1 MIDLKDIKTPNPIPN
16 LKREIGSIKKDLAIP
31 KAIQTGIVG
40 STLGYMFGKELGA
53 LAGALGGFFFRK
65 NKRT

>member
-1 MIDLKDIKTPNPIPN
+1 LIDLKDIKTPNPIPN

-40 STLGYMFGKELGA
+40 STLGYMFGKE
-53 LAGALGGFFFRK
+53 
-65 NKRT
+65 